1 MLLRSSY
8 YHPYR
13 LHRQRL
19 SAPTPNIAAA
29 QQQRHVVSGVVAG
42 GSSSEEQHRSRAA
55 EFEGFAD
62 DYLARYSMPRGSFE
76 NSGRSFE
83 NSRPSYSQPR
93 ESLSQ
98 PRQSYSRPKKVQP
111 QNQHGEYQDQADG
124 EQLDGGELRRVES
137 NESVAAGGEET
148 GFLDV
153 DLEEEGGKKREKGL
167 LVGEGGED
175 DIMGR
180 GEWFRSGGWRAGV
193 AANVAGLFVVLV
205 VGFVC
210 LIIAISGVS
219 VDEGRS
225 AVYAGGCA
233 TAAAV
238 KWALH
243 AVISVFAVGTLA
255 GANYVV
261 QVLGSPTRGEVTA
274 AHKRGEWL
282 DIGVGSV
289 RNLGRVERS
298 RAFLGGVI
306 VAAAILTQIM

>member
-19 SAPTPNIAAA
+19 SAPVT
-29 QQQRHVVSGVVAG
+29 QQQHTVSEVVP
-42 GSSSEEQHRSRAA
+42 GSSSVQEQHRSRAA

-62 DYLARYSMPRGSFE
+62 DYLARYSQPRGSY
-76 NSGRSFE
+76 E
-83 NSRPSYSQPR
+83 NSRPSWT
-93 ESLSQ
+93 Q
-98 PRQSYSRPKKVQP
+98 PRQSDSNLRQS
-111 QNQHGEYQDQADG
+111 QSQHRHEEDQDQGDG
-124 EQLDGGELRRVES
+124 EQQDGGELRRVES

-153 DLEEEGGKKREKGL
+153 DLEEEEGGKKREKGL

-210 LIIAISGVS
+210 LIVAISGVS

-238 KWALH
+238 EWGLH
-243 AVISVFAVGTLA
+243 GVISVFAVGTLA

-282 DIGVGSV
+282 DIGVASV

-298 RAFLGGVI
+298 RGFLGGVI
-306 VAAAILTQIM
+306 LAAAILTQIM